1 MLKFSKLR
9 FTWFA
14 QNLKPFFKDQ
24 IYFSRTL
31 HGMSCHLFNKMNH
44 SVQTKLA
51 VFQCLVLLFQ
61 LVSAHILAR
70 VRLCLF
76 NSLQFFCVFFGK
88 LKQKNTLNFTMQLC
102 CEASDSMLG
111 KIQGLFKTVQWNSR
125 TFQEFLAIQ
134 DFSRIYYKIQD
145 FSRLCEP

>member
-1 MLKFSKLR
+1 MKALNRPANSQCCGLALFHRLVLSWFSQKFE
-9 FTWFA
+9 T
-14 QNLKPFFKDQ
+14 FFQELFKEQ

-76 NSLQFFCVFFGK
+76 YTILCSFYFCGLKKSPQPSLH
-88 LKQKNTLNFTMQLC
+88 
-102 CEASDSMLG
+102 A
-111 KIQGLFKTVQWNSR
+111 ISR
-125 TFQEFLAIQ
+125 FWRKFVLPKSI
-134 DFSRIYYKIQD
+134 DKS
-145 FSRLCEP
+145 S